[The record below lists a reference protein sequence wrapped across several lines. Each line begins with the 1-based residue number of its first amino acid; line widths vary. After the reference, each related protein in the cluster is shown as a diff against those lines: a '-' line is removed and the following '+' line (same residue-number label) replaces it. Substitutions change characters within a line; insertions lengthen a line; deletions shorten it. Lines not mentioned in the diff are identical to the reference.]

1 MTAMVT
7 LKVLAALLDYPDER
21 MLADLPEMQS
31 LMEAEKVLPPE
42 ALVQLARFMSELEDA
57 DLLDSQA
64 EWVSQFDQSR
74 SLSLNL
80 FEHVHGDSRDRG
92 QAMVDLRAMY
102 TANGLEPAADELPDY
117 LPLFLEYLAMRPSDE
132 ALNLLAE
139 ASHVVAALAER
150 LRARSSRHAPV
161 MEAVSLLAGVR
172 VGEVATPDTD
182 PDMDEA
188 WAEEPVEFGPGSALG
203 ACDGGAALRARL
215 EGTMR

>member
-1 MTAMVT
+1 MAMVT
-7 LKVLAALLDYPDER
+7 LKVLAALLDYPDEQT
-21 MLADLPEMQS
+21 LADLPEMQS

-42 ALVQLARFMSELEDA
+42 ALTRLAGFMVELEERDLMDA
-57 DLLDSQA
+57 QA

-102 TANGLEPAADELPDY
+102 TANGLEPDAHELPDY
-117 LPLFLEYLAMRPSDE
+117 LPLFLEYLATRPSEE

-150 LRARSSRHAPV
+150 LRTRSSRHTPV
-161 MEAVSLLAGVR
+161 MEAVSLLAGTR
-172 VGEVATPDTD
+172 AGEVATPDTD

-188 WAEEPVEFGPGSALG
+188 WAEEPVDFGPGSALG

>member
-1 MTAMVT
+1 MVT

-42 ALVQLARFMSELEDA
+42 ALVQLAGFMSELEDA
-57 DLLDSQA
+57 DLLDSQV

>member
-1 MTAMVT
+1 MMT
-7 LKVLAALLDYPDER
+7 LKVLAALLDYPDEQT
-21 MLADLPEMQS
+21 LADLPEMQS
-31 LMEAEKVLPPE
+31 LMEAEKVLPAE
-42 ALVQLARFMSELEDA
+42 AMTQLARFMAELEEQ
-57 DLLDSQA
+57 DLMDVQA

-92 QAMVDLRAMY
+92 QAMVDLRGMY

-117 LPLFLEYLAMRPSDE
+117 LPLFLEYLAMRPSEE

-150 LRARSSRHAPV
+150 LRARSSRHTPV

-172 VGEVATPDTD
+172 GAGEVATPDTD

-188 WAEEPVEFGPGSALG
+188 WAEEPVDFGPGSALG

>member
-1 MTAMVT
+1 MVT